1 MKIEVRKADRTDLPS
16 VAALGF
22 EKEPVFSVA
31 LADRFDEV
39 LSQTG
44 HSLLLCFVD
53 GTLCGMMSV
62 TIVDGL
68 SDKFPL
74 ALFSGGKIKG
84 GADKEAVSSALI
96 AKGEELS
103 KNFGCKKICC

>member
-1 MKIEVRKADRTDLPS
+1 MKIEVRKANRTDLSS

-22 EKEPVFSVA
+22 EKEPVFSAA
-31 LADRFDEV
+31 LADRFDDV

-44 HSLLLCFVD
+44 HTLLLCFVD

-68 SDKFPL
+68 SEKFPL
-74 ALFSGGKIKG
+74 ALFSGGKIKS
-84 GADKEAVSSALI
+84 GADEAVVSAALI

-103 KNFGCKKICC
+103 KFFGCKKICC